1 MGFETKYIRE
11 NGKKL
16 QWDDS
21 KIHTVNHALHYGTA
35 VFEGIRIYQTEKGPK
50 IFRLTDHMKRFVHS
64 MQCININTDFSINDL
79 NEATKELIKINGI
92 ENGYIRPIAWY
103 GSGKMGLNPAGAEQ
117 NISISVR
124 SWGKYLS
131 ENPINVCISSYIR
144 PHPQSAIMTAKISG
158 YYINSVFAN
167 TEAKANGYDEALLLD
182 NEGNVAE
189 GPGENIFFI
198 KDKYLYTPN
207 SKSILPGITRDTI
220 TNAVAKD
227 LGYIVEETSISP
239 NKIQNFDEAFFVG
252 TAAEV
257 TPIQKIQETNGN
269 IISYSADKSYEIADY
284 YQKIVTGQIDKY
296 KYWNE

>member
-11 NGKKL
+11 NWKKL

-21 KIHTVNHALHYGTA
+21 KIHTVNHALHYWTA
-35 VFEGIRIYQTEKGPK
+35 VFEWIRIYQTEKWPK

-79 NEATKELIKINGI
+79 NEATKELIKINWI
-92 ENGYIRPIAWY
+92 ENWYIRPIAWY
-103 GSGKMGLNPAGAEQ
+103 WSGKMWLNPAWAEQ

-124 SWGKYLS
+124 SWWKYLS

-144 PHPQSAIMTAKISG
+144 PHPQSAIMTAKISW

-167 TEAKANGYDEALLLD
+167 TEAKANWYDEALLLD
-182 NEGNVAE
+182 NEWNVAE
-189 GPGENIFFI
+189 WPGENIFFI

-207 SKSILPGITRDTI
+207 SKSILPWITRDTI

-227 LGYIVEETSISP
+227 LWYIVEETSISP
-239 NKIQNFDEAFFVG
+239 NKIQNFDEAFFVW

-257 TPIQKIQETNGN
+257 TPIQKIQETNWN

-284 YQKIVTGQIDKY
+284 YQKIVTWQIDKY